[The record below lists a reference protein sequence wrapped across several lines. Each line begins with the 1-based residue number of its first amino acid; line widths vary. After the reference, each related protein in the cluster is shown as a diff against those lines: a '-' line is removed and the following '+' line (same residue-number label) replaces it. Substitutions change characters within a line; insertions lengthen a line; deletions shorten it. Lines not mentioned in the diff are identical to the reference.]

1 MAKINLDRLC
11 QAFEDCLGW
20 PYKSPGGTGQDCS
33 QTGIDCSGMF
43 VRAYKLQGARIY
55 HGSNTI
61 WRKHLAEKGRLTSAS
76 QLERGMAV
84 FKHKDADTAKYSD
97 GQGDFCHIGLVTSV
111 NPLRIVHASTV
122 GMKVK
127 ADTTLTSQWAYWGR
141 LKKVGYAAA
150 APSSSQGVIAAK
162 LPLDEDLT
170 LIEGALPSAAVGSAN
185 GLPVKLR
192 AEPSTSCRLY
202 WEVPCGE
209 RVDVISEGRD
219 WWRVRWRT
227 HVGYMMCRF
236 LERG

>member
-1 MAKINLDRLC
+1 MANLNLDQLC
-11 QAFEDCLGW
+11 ADFESCLGW
-20 PYKSPGGTGQDCS
+20 PYKSPGGTGRDCS

-61 WRKHLAEKGRLTSAS
+61 WRKHLAEKGQLTSAG
-76 QLERGMAV
+76 QLARGMAV
-84 FKHKDADTAKYSD
+84 FKHKAADTAKYPD
-97 GQGDFCHIGLVTSV
+97 GQGDFSHIGLVTSV
-111 NPLRIVHASTV
+111 SPLRIVHASTV

-127 ADTTLTSQWAYWGR
+127 ADTTMTSQWAYWGR
-141 LKKVGYAAA
+141 LKEVGYAAA
-150 APSSSQGVIAAK
+150 APSSSQGSIAAV
-162 LPLDEDLT
+162 LPPDEDLS
-170 LIEGALPSAAVGSAN
+170 LIEGALPSAAVESAN

-192 AEPSTSCRLY
+192 AKPSTSCRLY

-209 RVDVISEGRD
+209 RVDVLSEDGE

-227 HVGYMMCRF
+227 RVGYMLCRF